1 MLQNTVLLA
10 NSYASLCPF
19 PATEHLSVYLFGN
32 HDQSLDWKG
41 SESTDNLMCI
51 KMKICSSNNDML

>member
-10 NSYASLCPF
+10 NSYAE
-19 PATEHLSVYLFGN
+19 TEHLSVYLFGN
-32 HDQSLDWKG
+32 HDHSIDWKG